1 MTTQEYEEIAHR
13 MRPRLMQLGRSF
25 FHDEELAEDAV
36 QEALFRLWLLRNK
49 LGTRSSSFANEADGN
64 NRAPGGGEDRAPKE
78 ALLVRLMKNVCV
90 SEWRRQQK
98 HETMSVEIMGGVL
111 SEETQPMADDD
122 NQRML
127 QQAIRSLSPQEQ
139 RLFRM
144 RHELGMD
151 VPQIAAATG
160 MLARS
165 VSHVVSVAR
174 HKIVEQLKKE
184 GIL

>member
-13 MRPRLMQLGRSF
+13 MRPQLIQLGRSF
-25 FHDEELAEDAV
+25 FHDEEQAEDAV
-36 QEALFRLWLLRNK
+36 QEALLRLWLLK
-49 LGTRSSSFANEADGN
+49 EKVETS
-64 NRAPGGGEDRAPKE
+64 E

-90 SEWRRQQK
+90 SEWRRRQK
-98 HETMSVEIMGGVL
+98 HGGMSVEVMGGVL
-111 SEETQPMADDD
+111 SEEAQPMADDD

-160 MLARS
+160 MLSRS
-165 VSHVVSVAR
+165 VSHVISVAR
-174 HKIVEQLKKE
+174 HKIVEQLKKG